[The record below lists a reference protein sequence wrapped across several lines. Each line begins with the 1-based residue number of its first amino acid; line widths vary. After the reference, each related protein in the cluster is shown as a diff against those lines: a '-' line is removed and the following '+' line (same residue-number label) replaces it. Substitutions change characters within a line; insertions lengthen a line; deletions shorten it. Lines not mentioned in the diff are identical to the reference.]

1 MKDDNLREGKMKGII
16 LAGGTGSRLFPI
28 THSVNKQLIP
38 IYDKPM
44 IYYPLSVL
52 IQSNIR
58 EVLIIS
64 TPEEL
69 PRFKTVLGDGSRLG
83 MSFSYV
89 AQEKPEGLAQAFVL
103 GSDFIG
109 QDSVC
114 LVLGD
119 NIFFGHG
126 FQGILQKTAGMERGG
141 VIFGYW
147 VRDPERYGV
156 VEFDEN
162 RKVIGVEEKPENPK
176 SHYAV
181 VGLYYFDNDV
191 IEIARGLKPSYR
203 GEYEMAD
210 VINAYIERGDLSMEI
225 LRRGF
230 AWLDTGTHDSMLAA
244 ANFVEAVEKRQGL
257 KIACIEEV
265 AYRMGF
271 IDYDQLIALADEY
284 SNNPYGD
291 YIRMVAEE

>member
-1 MKDDNLREGKMKGII
+1 MKGII

-38 IYDKPM
+38 VYDKPM

-52 IQSNIR
+52 IQSGIR

-69 PRFKTVLGDGSRLG
+69 PRFETVLGDGSRLG

-89 AQEKPEGLAQAFVL
+89 AQPKPEGLAQAFVL
-103 GSDFIG
+103 GADFIG
-109 QDSVC
+109 DESVC

-126 FQGILQKTAGMERGG
+126 FQDILGRAARLQSGG

-156 VEFDEN
+156 VEFDTDH
-162 RKVIGVEEKPENPK
+162 RVVGVEEKPKKPK

-181 VGLYYFDNDV
+181 VGLYFLDNDV
-191 IEIARGLKPSYR
+191 IEIARGLTPSAR

-210 VINAYIERGDLSMEI
+210 VINAYIARGDLRMEV

-271 IDYDQLIALADEY
+271 IDRDRLLALADEY
-284 SNNPYGD
+284 TNNPYGD
-291 YIRMVAEE
+291 YIRMIAYE

>member
-1 MKDDNLREGKMKGII
+1 MKGII

-28 THSVNKQLIP
+28 THAVNKQLIP
-38 IYDKPM
+38 VYDKPM

-52 IQSNIR
+52 MQSGIR
-58 EVLIIS
+58 DVLIIS

-69 PRFKTVLGDGSRLG
+69 PRFENVLGDGSRLG

-103 GSDFIG
+103 GADFIG
-109 QDSVC
+109 DDNVC

-126 FQGILQKTAGMERGG
+126 FQDILGRAAGMQDGG

-156 VEFDEN
+156 VEFDEDK
-162 RKVIGVEEKPENPK
+162 KVINVEEKPQNPK
-176 SHYAV
+176 SRYAV

-191 IEIARGLKPSYR
+191 IEIARNLKPSGR

-210 VINAYIERGDLSMEI
+210 VINAYIQRGNLSLEI

-230 AWLDTGTHDSMLAA
+230 AWLDTGTHDSMLSA

-265 AYRMGF
+265 AFRMGF
-271 IDYDQLIALADEY
+271 IDYDQLIVLADEY

>member
-1 MKDDNLREGKMKGII
+1 MKGII

-28 THSVNKQLIP
+28 THAVNKQLIP
-38 IYDKPM
+38 VYDKPM

-52 IQSNIR
+52 MQSGIR
-58 EVLIIS
+58 DVLIIS

-69 PRFKTVLGDGSRLG
+69 PRFENVLGDGSRLG

-103 GSDFIG
+103 GADFIG
-109 QDSVC
+109 DDNVC

-126 FQGILQKTAGMERGG
+126 FQDILGRAAGMQDGG

-156 VEFDEN
+156 VEFDEDK
-162 RKVIGVEEKPENPK
+162 KVINVEEKPQNPK
-176 SHYAV
+176 SRYAV

-191 IEIARGLKPSYR
+191 IEIARNLKPSGR

-210 VINAYIERGDLSMEI
+210 VINAYIQRGDLSLEI

-230 AWLDTGTHDSMLAA
+230 AWLDTGTHDSMLSA

-265 AYRMGF
+265 AFRMGF
-271 IDYDQLIALADEY
+271 IDYDQLIVLADEY